1 MLTGLSLISARRFVQ
16 ASELLRKVSKFYVE
30 KYSSSRS
37 AIDYNRTERSW
48 IKDLDDDSNTKNN
61 FASGRII
68 EGNKFLQRAAKIELL
83 LAETI
88 SHPTLVHEKLEAYNR
103 CNAYSS
109 ANCDP
114 EPLCADVDMED
125 FSITVFPHIVT
136 FLIKMLSDK
145 LDPLRVAALKSI
157 EFFIE
162 TLGCTINTTFLQIL
176 KEVIVTY
183 PTNTKGDLNP
193 SRIPTDW

>member
-1 MLTGLSLISARRFVQ
+1 MPQLLTDINLYGIAVNCNPSSVLLTKLLNISQSFKKYNMMHEAAETDMLTALSLISARRFVQ

-88 SHPTLVHEKLEAYNR
+88 SHPTLVHDKLEAYNR

-136 FLIKMLSDK
+136 FLLKMLSDK
-145 LDPLRVAALKSI
+145 LEP
-157 EFFIE
+157 
-162 TLGCTINTTFLQIL
+162 
-176 KEVIVTY
+176 
-183 PTNTKGDLNP
+183 
-193 SRIPTDW
+193 